1 MLTKEY
7 GYGEHLDQTEP
18 NTPHESNL
26 LMIDITKAQTRLD
39 WQPRLSTAEA
49 IALTA
54 IANALTLVFAKI
66 LVNIKFIRKNFSKLV
81 DFICLFA
88 KILVPLSQIL
98 YLRL

>member
-7 GYGEHLDQTEP
+7 GYGEYLDQTEP
-18 NTPHESNL
+18 NNPHEANL

-54 IANALTLVFAKI
+54 ITNALTLVFAKI
-66 LVNIKFIRKNFSKLV
+66 LVDIKSIRKNFSE
-81 DFICLFA
+81 
-88 KILVPLSQIL
+88 
-98 YLRL
+98 

>member
-7 GYGEHLDQTEP
+7 GYSEYLDQTEP
-18 NTPHESNL
+18 NTPHEANL

-54 IANALTLVFAKI
+54 ITNALMLVFAKI
-66 LVNIKFIRKNFSKLV
+66 LVDIKSIRKNFSE
-81 DFICLFA
+81 
-88 KILVPLSQIL
+88 
-98 YLRL
+98 